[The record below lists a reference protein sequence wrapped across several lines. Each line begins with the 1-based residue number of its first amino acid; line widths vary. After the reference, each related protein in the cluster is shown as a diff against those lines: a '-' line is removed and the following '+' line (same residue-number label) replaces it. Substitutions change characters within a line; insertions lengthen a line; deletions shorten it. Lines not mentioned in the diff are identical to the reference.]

1 MPRVHHVKS
10 ARKDNP
16 VCKKGESY
24 YHWQLFKQPKRYSL
38 KHPRPSQLTG
48 SEFLCAVYGAAE
60 NVGDWTTDPK
70 VSDEDNL
77 EALKTTVEDAQGIY
91 EEWTGECQDRFDN
104 MPEGLQQG
112 ETGQLLESRVESC
125 EERECELGQ
134 LHDEL
139 DSLFEDAE
147 ATAAHDK
154 EDVDFS
160 DMHQQ
165 AIDAAEYPG
174 E

>member
-1 MPRVHHVKS
+1 MPRVHHVEK

-24 YHWQLFKQPKRYSL
+24 YHWQLFKQPKQYSL
-38 KHPRPSQLTG
+38 TYPRASQLTG
-48 SEFLCAVYGAAE
+48 SEFLSAVYQTAE

-70 VSDEDNL
+70 ASDEDNL
-77 EALKTTVEDAQGIY
+77 EALKSLVEEARDLY
-91 EEWTGECQDRFDN
+91 EEWAGECQERFDN

-112 ETGQLLESRVESC
+112 DTGMLLEGRVGSC
-125 EERECELGQ
+125 EEAESGLAD
-134 LHDEL
+134 LHGEL
-139 DSLFEDAE
+139 DSLFEEAE
-147 ATAAHDK
+147 ATAAADN
-154 EDVDFS
+154 EDVDWD

-165 AIDAAEYPG
+165 ALDASEYLG